1 MLKKILRYK
10 ALGTLL
16 CLECSKNVSSDL
28 ILKEFEQRA
37 ADTNL
42 NPRMYRV
49 LQFESRIFDDL
60 IKNPTNTLRGPVLVL
75 KTFVQRQKVLT
86 ISSQSIKLSMF

>member
-49 LQFESRIFDDL
+49 LQFEDL